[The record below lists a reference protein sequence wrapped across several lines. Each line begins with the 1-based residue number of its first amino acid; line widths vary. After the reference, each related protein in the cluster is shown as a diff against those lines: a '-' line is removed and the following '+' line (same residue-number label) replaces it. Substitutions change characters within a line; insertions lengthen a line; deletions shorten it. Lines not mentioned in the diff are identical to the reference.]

1 MQRKILVSTTCGAG
15 SPHGHPLWVQ
25 DAGGLGFMLRPSL
38 ALLIVC
44 FCCALAHGQSFARRD
59 RSANPITE
67 EATADQVVAAQAILL
82 LKRLDDDVIVYR
94 SLGAFEEGRQLA
106 RVPRATFQK
115 NLNEIGAQAEELAS
129 RLPSGRLQSAIRNA
143 LASYRDGAYWWE
155 KADQPRVIHI
165 SELRSTDN
173 NVTPSDS
180 FFRASLPYTV
190 AIHWRQANKHLQ
202 RAVQH
207 LR

>member
-1 MQRKILVSTTCGAG
+1 
-15 SPHGHPLWVQ
+15 
-25 DAGGLGFMLRPSL
+25 MLRPSL
-38 ALLIVC
+38 ALLILC

-59 RSANPITE
+59 RATDQVTD

-94 SLGAFEEGRQLA
+94 SLGEFEEGRQLA
-106 RVPRATFQK
+106 RVPFATFK
-115 NLNEIGAQAEELAS
+115 RNLIEVGAEAEELAS
-129 RLPSGRLQSAIRNA
+129 RLPPGRLKSEIRNA

-155 KADQPRVIHI
+155 RADQPRVVHA

-173 NVTPSDS
+173 TVTPSAL
-180 FFRASLPYTV
+180 FFRANLPYTV

-207 LR
+207 LK